1 MIIGENVGFDSL
13 INLPAGVMLTDT
25 LSKIAVQG
33 STDGVE
39 RVALDLR
46 STPMPGAAEAPRT
59 SYLELDYYSYH
70 PKQAGSHCW
79 VCGLPEPVA
88 GTAGAGVVYPSQC

>member
-25 LSKIAVQG
+25 LSKIAVPG
-33 STDGVE
+33 STEEVE

-46 STPMPGAAEAPRT
+46 STPLPGAAEAPRT
-59 SYLELDYYSYH
+59 SYLELDYYSYYANGDRQTIYVF
-70 PKQAGSHCW
+70 PQ
-79 VCGLPEPVA
+79 
-88 GTAGAGVVYPSQC
+88 